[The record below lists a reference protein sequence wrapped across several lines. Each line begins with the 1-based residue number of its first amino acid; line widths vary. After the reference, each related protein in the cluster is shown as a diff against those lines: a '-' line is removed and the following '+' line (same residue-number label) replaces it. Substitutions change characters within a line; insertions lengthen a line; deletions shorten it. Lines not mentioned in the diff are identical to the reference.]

1 MLAVK
6 GYFDGETI
14 KPLEKIVAKPYQQVI
29 ITVIDEFVEPEKIN
43 NNKNI
48 RGIIS
53 EFANPNLI
61 EEEKNAWERA
71 TIRKY
76 GNI

>member
-6 GYFDGETI
+6 GYYDGETI

-29 ITVIDEFVEPEKIN
+29 ITIIDEFVEPEKIHS
-43 NNKNI
+43 KKQM
-48 RGIIS
+48 RGILS
-53 EFANPNLI
+53 EYANPNLI

-71 TIRKY
+71 SVNKY